1 VTEAG
6 LQELRQPMPFADLN
20 ALEKDTQL
28 DHLGDVFTV
37 SLITRY
43 LQGRPEA
50 GNNQEHAPE
59 QNG

>member
-1 VTEAG
+1 
-6 LQELRQPMPFADLN
+6 MPFADLN